1 MKLLLKIF
9 HVSIQSATSSFK
21 TDVHYTWVYL
31 LPEYCWVEAAV
42 WLLCWVPIKNIV
54 NSPFSR
60 WSWQIFQNPIKISFR
75 LDLGQNVV
83 LTSLFSCCNTM
94 AEKVS
99 ECLIS
104 VEHLNVLGINASLT
118 KLEGPSIL
126 HQQRTGWVGL
136 SKVIIE
142 KSRGEGSLIEQD
154 TKCVVA

>member
-1 MKLLLKIF
+1 
-9 HVSIQSATSSFK
+9 
-21 TDVHYTWVYL
+21 
-31 LPEYCWVEAAV
+31 
-42 WLLCWVPIKNIV
+42 
-54 NSPFSR
+54 
-60 WSWQIFQNPIKISFR
+60 
-75 LDLGQNVV
+75 
-83 LTSLFSCCNTM
+83 M

-154 TKCVVA
+154 TKCRVA